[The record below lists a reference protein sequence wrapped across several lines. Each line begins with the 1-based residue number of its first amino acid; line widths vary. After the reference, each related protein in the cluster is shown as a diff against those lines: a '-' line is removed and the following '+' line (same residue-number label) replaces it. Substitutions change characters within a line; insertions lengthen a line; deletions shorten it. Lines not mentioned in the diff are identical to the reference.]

1 MEYNTDHF
9 LSMLEKMN
17 ISLSDKQLQQF
28 MTYYE
33 MLIEKNKVMNL
44 TAITDFDEVV
54 EKHFVDSV
62 SLIQVVDLHQPL
74 NVIDLGTGA
83 GFFFVFP
90 IWKRIC
96 NPGNLA
102 GILVCL
108 FLLFVT
114 IFPRKFAHIVQRCW
128 EPLGGKI
135 GLSAVGIL
143 LAAGLTFSAVM
154 SVQMVRTICTK
165 PTAPETVVVLGCKV
179 RGTRPSRMLIRRL
192 EAAQAYLEENPDVLC
207 ITTGGQG
214 AGEDVPEGQAMRDWL
229 IGHGI
234 AAERIIAEDTSKDT
248 QENLEHAAAILQ
260 EQGLGEQVVIITD
273 GFHQY
278 RASLLAKRAGL
289 QSESVCAKTNP
300 LYVPTYWVREWMAL
314 FQLLVLGH
322 G

>member
-1 MEYNTDHF
+1 MKLRYLLLLPE
-9 LSMLEKMN
+9 LVL
-17 ISLSDKQLQQF
+17 L
-28 MTYYE
+28 
-33 MLIEKNKVMNL
+33 
-44 TAITDFDEVV
+44 
-54 EKHFVDSV
+54 
-62 SLIQVVDLHQPL
+62 
-74 NVIDLGTGA
+74 
-83 GFFFVFP
+83 FFFVFP

-214 AGEDVPEGQAMRDWL
+214 AGEDVPEGQAMSTPRW
-229 IGHGI
+229 
-234 AAERIIAEDTSKDT
+234 
-248 QENLEHAAAILQ
+248 
-260 EQGLGEQVVIITD
+260 
-273 GFHQY
+273 
-278 RASLLAKRAGL
+278 
-289 QSESVCAKTNP
+289 
-300 LYVPTYWVREWMAL
+300 
-314 FQLLVLGH
+314 
-322 G
+322 